1 MGLPGEDFMNRF
13 IARSFAAVVTAG
25 AAATALSTPVG
36 AAARPAHRS
45 VPVAYDQ
52 SAAGYVSSGWRFR
65 FVAATL
71 KVPALQD
78 IKGDNGPAGVSLSDG
93 THTAALL
100 VQTGGGAGS
109 ITYDNGFGHGT
120 VPLAPR
126 AGNILR
132 VSVYRDPA
140 GDRDVFEVTNTST
153 GRTWSAPVA
162 TPAGIVYRQASETA
176 SLDNATAGAPLDT
189 VRLWSFRS
197 VRVTSYSGIRGTV
210 TGPWLTSELID
221 TLDGTSHGQSELF
234 PRPPWGNSDQNF
246 TVWRPESPH

>member
-1 MGLPGEDFMNRF
+1 MNSF
-13 IARSFAAVVTAG
+13 IVRSFAAVVTAG
-25 AAATALSTPVG
+25 AAATALSMPAG
-36 AAARPAHRS
+36 AAARPAHRTM
-45 VPVAYDQ
+45 PVIYDQ
-52 SAAGYVSSGWRFR
+52 SSAGYVSSGWRFR

-71 KVPALQD
+71 KVPAPQN

-93 THTAALL
+93 THPAALL
-100 VQTGGGAGS
+100 IQTGGGAGS

-132 VSVYRDPA
+132 VSVYRDQA
-140 GDRDVFEVTNTST
+140 GDRDVFAVTNTST
-153 GRTWSAPVA
+153 GRTWTAPVA

-176 SLDNATAGAPLDT
+176 SLDNATAGAPLNP

-197 VRVTSYSGIRGTV
+197 VQVTSYSGIRGTV

-221 TLDGTSHGQSELF
+221 TLDGTSGGQWELF
-234 PRPPWGNSDQNF
+234 PRAPWGNSDQNF